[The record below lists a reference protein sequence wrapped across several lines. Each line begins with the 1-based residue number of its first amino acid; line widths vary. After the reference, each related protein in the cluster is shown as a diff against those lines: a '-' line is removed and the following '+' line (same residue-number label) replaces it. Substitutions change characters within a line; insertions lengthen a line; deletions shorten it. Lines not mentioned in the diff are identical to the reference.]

1 MLTPCSRFR
10 DSLAELSERIPLI
23 RPPIESSISEVAG
36 PGSSRRELFKVV
48 AYTEMSSARVALTL
62 LDSPLKYF
70 CTLQEKLKESID
82 LNGQAD

>member
-1 MLTPCSRFR
+1 MKS
-10 DSLAELSERIPLI
+10 
-23 RPPIESSISEVAG
+23 G
-36 PGSSRRELFKVV
+36 PGSSWRELFKVV